1 LQLKLGMELL
11 AARPAT
17 LRLGTFF
24 ETWFS
29 TPSGTVRRSLGRDEF
44 HLGLTIALNHRLA
57 ATGRTSICQVDF
69 EAADLGRNQAGAAV
83 LVEAEIYPNTPV
95 LAGVRTN
102 QFLSL
107 PALREGIIGRLL
119 LEGQTPLDFRL
130 DHPRIV
136 TTEVAPGR
144 YVLDL
149 TSLLP

>member
-1 LQLKLGMELL
+1 LKLGMELL

-24 ETWFS
+24 ETWLS

-44 HLGLTIALNHRLA
+44 HLGLTIDRKHRLA
-57 ATGRTSICQVDF
+57 ATGRTSICQVDL
-69 EAADLGRNQAGAAV
+69 ESAELGKNQAGPMVMVDAD
-83 LVEAEIYPNTPV
+83 INPKTPV

-102 QFLSL
+102 LFLSL
-107 PALREGIIGRLL
+107 PAMREGVIGRLVL
-119 LEGQTPLDFRL
+119 DGQDPVEFGFE
-130 DHPRIV
+130 HPQIV

-149 TSLLP
+149 TGLFC

>member
-1 LQLKLGMELL
+1 MKLGMELL

-44 HLGLTIALNHRLA
+44 HLGLTIDSKHRLA
-57 ATGRTSICQVDF
+57 ATGRTSICQVDL
-69 EAADLGRNQAGAAV
+69 EAVELGRNQAGPVV
-83 LVEAEIYPNTPV
+83 LVEAEIAPNTPV

-102 QFLSL
+102 LFLSL
-107 PALREGIIGRLL
+107 PTLREGVTARIVLD
-119 LEGQTPLDFRL
+119 GQEPLDFGF
-130 DHPRIV
+130 DHPRVV

-149 TSLLP
+149 TGLLFV